1 MKYLLLATLAASSL
15 ACSPQSMLQA
25 GAAKPNPA
33 PLSTNCPPAGSA
45 VPFAQLWAQA
55 HSYHGCD
62 VTSEVAFDSAMR
74 QCPAKTPRD
83 SGDTCFIVRPP
94 GQPGGFGHLK
104 VGRDQS
110 GPLFSAASGALFQVR
125 GRLVVDQ
132 DLGVLAFAASGVQ
145 AAPSAPT
152 TAAPAPASPPGGP
165 AAQ

>member
-1 MKYLLLATLAASSL
+1 MKYLLLATLAVSPL

-25 GAAKPNPA
+25 EAAKPNPA

-55 HSYHGCD
+55 RSYNGCD
-62 VTSEVAFDSAMR
+62 VTSEVSFSSAM
-74 QCPAKTPRD
+74 QGCPNRTPVEP
-83 SGDTCFIVRPP
+83 GDACFIVNPP
-94 GQPGGFGHLK
+94 GQQASGFLK

-132 DLGVLAFAASGVQ
+132 DLGVLVFAASGAQ

-165 AAQ
+165 AGQ